1 MKLPPGYVPGQ
12 GVHKATAYGG
22 FGEKLMKQMGWQEGQ
37 GLGRDQKGMKRA
49 IEVKHK
55 EDNIG
60 VGGKAGFA
68 WEKKWWEEAYDSKA
82 KKIQALVEDLD
93 SDDSDDDV
101 IVHVNR
107 DGTRSSAAS
116 HEQKIAAALAK
127 DPWGRFGGREGK
139 MARIARQ
146 EAELLARLQTEQ
158 SASTSQS
165 SGHADATVAVET
177 RAAADIET
185 GRSPGA
191 KTEREEKKAEK
202 RKRAAEGSE
211 EAPQTKKKK
220 KAAGVHAEGERGGA
234 ISTEQQGAD
243 TAGAKAAKK
252 REKQQKKRAAEQGI
266 AFNKAACDAEAAAA
280 GDNAPSRR
288 QVHVVRL
295 AKDDASASAPFRST
309 AASGWWG
316 ASRFRSAGCLEGL
329 EHTAEHVK
337 KERQSFTEQTQEDLY
352 TATQAAKA
360 TAKKGLGIASMP
372 RKVAGARWQGTKT
385 LIEEDAEDGTGPQAV
400 DAAEHGGAAEE
411 RCLQNAKWKKLAK
424 AALLKRAERCMTAK
438 RLKQEVVKTALAKAG
453 VTVPK
458 ATRKVLQDAMLTKVS
473 SSSLFAVNDGIVQL
487 R

>member
-1 MKLPPGYVPGQ
+1 MK
-12 GVHKATAYGG
+12 K
-22 FGEKLMKQMGWQEGQ
+22 
-37 GLGRDQKGMKRA
+37 A
-49 IEVKHK
+49 IEVKYK

-93 SDDSDDDV
+93 SDDSDNDV
-101 IVHVNR
+101 IVDVNR

-146 EAELLARLQTEQ
+146 EAEVLARLQTGQ
-158 SASTSQS
+158 TASTSQS
-165 SGHADATVAVET
+165 SGHADATAAADT
-177 RAAADIET
+177 RAAAASVSDIQTDRSTDAET
-185 GRSPGA
+185 E
-191 KTEREEKKAEK
+191 KEEKKSKK
-202 RKRAAEGSE
+202 RKQVPEGSK
-211 EAPQTKKKK
+211 EASQTKKKK
-220 KAAGVHAEGERGGA
+220 KAAGVHVEGEVGGA
-234 ISTEQQGAD
+234 TSTEQQGAD

-252 REKQQKKRAAEQGI
+252 KEKQQKNRAAEQGTTS
-266 AFNKAACDAEAAAA
+266 NTAACDAAAA

-295 AKDDASASAPFRST
+295 AKDDALASAPFRST

-329 EHTAEHVK
+329 EHTAEHIK

-385 LIEEDAEDGTGPQAV
+385 LIEEDAEDGTGSQAV
-400 DAAEHGGAAEE
+400 DAAEDSGVAEQP
-411 RCLQNAKWKKLAK
+411 CLPNAKWKKLAK
-424 AALLKRAERCMTAK
+424 AALMKTAERYMTAK
-438 RLKQEVVKTALAKAG
+438 RLKREVVKAALEKAG
-453 VTVPK
+453 VTASK
-458 ATRKVLQDAMLTKVS
+458 ATRKALQDAMLTKVS
-473 SSSLFAVNDGIVQL
+473 SSSLFSVKDGIVQL
-487 R
+487 C